1 VHIYYNSLPL
11 KWLLP
16 PKAIPHIGLL
26 PKAIPHIRLLPPKA
40 IPHIRFLPP
49 KANPHQAPPTK
60 GHPSYQAHPTKG
72 NSSYQAPP
80 TKGHPSYQASF
91 RNTEIVNTAK
101 LSPSKKNM
109 IIYTLSKMIITLYCG
124 NEVYLLAKTVS
135 QIRMAIPTTVFKS
148 NSYGYH
154 HHCLQ
159 FS

>member
-1 VHIYYNSLPL
+1 M
-11 KWLLP
+11 
-16 PKAIPHIGLL
+16 
-26 PKAIPHIRLLPPKA
+26 
-40 IPHIRFLPP
+40 
-49 KANPHQAPPTK
+49 APPTK
-60 GHPSYQAHPTKG
+60 GHPSYRAPTKG
-72 NSSYQAPP
+72 HPSYQAPP

-101 LSPSKKNM
+101 LSPSKKKM

-148 NSYGYH
+148 NLYGYH